1 MVRWG
6 SEIKALLV
14 VDLGYSGW
22 RKFWE
27 LGLGIEVGSIGM
39 GEMVADRLTW
49 RRGCVVWLWSGGLCD
64 VHPKDRWEKK
74 RSFDVMGNIWQS
86 INEI

>member
-1 MVRWG
+1 MGSRGLGIWGFWDLRFWGFREFVVRWG

-39 GEMVADRLTW
+39 GEMVADRFFLTW
-49 RRGCVVWLWSGGLCD
+49 RRGCVVLALEWRL
-64 VHPKDRWEKK
+64 
-74 RSFDVMGNIWQS
+74 M
-86 INEI
+86 